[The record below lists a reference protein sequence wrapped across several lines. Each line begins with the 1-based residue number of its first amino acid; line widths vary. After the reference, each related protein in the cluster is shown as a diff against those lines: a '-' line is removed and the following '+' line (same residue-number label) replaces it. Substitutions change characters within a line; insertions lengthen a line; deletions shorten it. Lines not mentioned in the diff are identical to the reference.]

1 MGGTP
6 AGMSASR
13 ASTFLHAS
21 SASGLAVL
29 GSCEQYPSRG
39 VPGSPARKPPS
50 AERPAIIP
58 PTPPSDPP
66 SRASTPEGSR
76 PSLVQSLAGPAT
88 PPSRGE
94 HGNPPS
100 HPPLAE
106 PPSAVPPSVVPPSEP
121 PPAPPS
127 LPLVGQKPAAVT
139 SSSQG

>member
-6 AGMSASR
+6 AGISASR

-21 SASGLAVL
+21 SASELAVL
-29 GSCEQYPSRG
+29 GSCEQYTSRG

-58 PTPPSDPP
+58 PTPPSNPP

-76 PSLVQSLAGPAT
+76 PSFVQSLAGPAT
-88 PPSRGE
+88 PPSTPG
-94 HGNPPS
+94 HGPPS

-106 PPSAVPPSVVPPSEP
+106 PPSAMPPS
-121 PPAPPS
+121 
-127 LPLVGQKPAAVT
+127 
-139 SSSQG
+139 